1 MKVSVIIP
9 AYNEEGKILETIDS
23 VRRALPM
30 AELIVV
36 DDCSSDSTGAL
47 AASQGV
53 KVLRHHCNRGKA
65 AALATGLRNS
75 SGQVV
80 AMVDG
85 DMGSRAGEIAGLVS
99 AVAFDG
105 CDLAIARFSSS
116 RGGGIGLVR
125 TLARWGIYI
134 FSGVKLA
141 APLSGQR
148 AATRRLLEQCLP
160 DRGGFGLETE
170 LTLNA
175 LRRGYRIREYPTN
188 FVHRGHGWKLEGF
201 MHRGRQFIDVLG
213 ALLRGGRQWRRQ

>member
-9 AYNEEGKILETIDS
+9 AYNERGKIVETIDS

-36 DDCSSDSTGAL
+36 DDCSSDSTGTL
-47 AASQGV
+47 AASRGV
-53 KVLRHHCNRGKA
+53 KVLRHDRNLGKA
-65 AALATGLRNS
+65 GAMSTGLKHS
-75 SGQVV
+75 TGQVV

-99 AVAFDG
+99 AVVFDG
-105 CDLAIARFSSS
+105 CDLAIAKFASS

-125 TLARWGIYI
+125 NLARWGIYL

-148 AATRRLLEQCLP
+148 AATRQLLEQCLP
-160 DRGGFGLETE
+160 PRGGFGLETE

-188 FVHRGHGWKLEGF
+188 FVHHGHGWKLEGF
-201 MHRGRQFIDVLG
+201 VHRGRQFIHVFG
-213 ALLRGGRQWRRQ
+213 ALLRGGCQWRRQ